1 MRFGKTLRNAVYP
14 PWKGKYIDY
23 TKLKTLLRE
32 NDVTGRERDDAS
44 DSDDDLW
51 TEQDEEAFVQELLNV
66 QLDKVNSF
74 QAETSQ
80 QLRERTTA
88 CEAKLRPLA
97 STAEGD
103 GPALSE
109 QEKRAIAS
117 EVLHELDEI
126 TKEVSALEKYSR
138 INFTGF
144 LKAAKKH
151 DRKRGARYRVKP
163 LLQVRLS
170 QLPFNS
176 EDYSPLVRQLSAMYS
191 FVRETLSHDIV
202 QPKEVESGFGRE
214 TYSSFKFWV
223 HSDNILEVKTYIL
236 RRLPVLIYR
245 PGTSKDLDTITE
257 DPTITSLYFD
267 NPQFDLYNQKVARA
281 PEAGSLRLRWTGS
294 LKDKPAIHLEKKIVT
309 DDDESRQVKVQ
320 LKDKHIRE
328 FLDGEYRFDKKV
340 HRMEDSQNGESA
352 AAEALKKDVDELQ
365 SFIKDND
372 LQPMLRANYT
382 RTAFQI
388 PGDDRIRISL
398 DTNLALIREDALD
411 PERPCRNPAEW
422 HRADLDDADMTWPF
436 NGIRTGEITRFPHA
450 LLEIQLRG
458 KAHNTEWVKDLMVS
472 HLVKDAPR
480 FSKFVHGVASLFE
493 DHVNSLPFWLSALEG
508 DIRRDPETAFHEEQ
522 ERLARRAEEDMA
534 VGSFRGGSGSSPG
547 VRQLVGSPYHHAYS
561 GGSPSTVRRASGIE
575 RSAPRPRPSIPAPP
589 PQRRDTGPIP
599 EVERQPV
606 PPTRLESIFRKLG
619 LSPERWL
626 GTESV
631 SLPPG
636 IRHPGVW
643 IKDSGPIRVESK
655 VYLAN
660 QRTFIKW
667 LHISILLSSLSLG
680 LYNAAGKHNQV
691 AQVLAVVYTFFAIFA
706 AVWGW
711 FMYERRARLIRQRSG
726 KDLDNMFGPIIV
738 CIGLAVAL
746 VLNFVF
752 KYSSVLH
759 QGRDNPLPDVPVLSN
774 SSAFGSGDS
783 WSNANQAQQWCY
795 IGYLRLTRAIKAHQS
810 RNPESGDTF
819 SLHWKAFYL
828 NPAGAPYPGVNKEET
843 YVSRFGAERTKAIIA
858 RMTAVGEGEG
868 IRFSFGGRTGSTR
881 DSHRLLWFAAQRERE
896 MEMGGDGGKEGRVGE
911 EEKKKIGG
919 LQTRVAEELFRAYF
933 EEEKNITDL
942 KVLLEAG
949 VRAGLERDVVK
960 KVLDEDVGAEE
971 VDLEAKM
978 ASQRLVSG
986 VPYISVQGRYH
997 VEGAEEPEVFL
1008 DIFRKIKADEQ
1019 K

>member
-1 MRFGKTLRNAVYP
+1 MRFGKTLRAAVYP

-32 NDVTGRERDDAS
+32 NDVTRNGEDAS
-44 DSDDDLW
+44 DSDDDQW

-66 QLDKVNSF
+66 ELDKVNSF

-88 CEAKLRPLA
+88 CEVKLRPLA
-97 STAEGD
+97 STPEQEP
-103 GPALSE
+103 PALDE
-109 QEKRAIAS
+109 QKKRAIAS
-117 EVLHELDEI
+117 EVLQELDNI

-176 EDYSPLVRQLSAMYS
+176 EDYSPLVHRLSVMYS

-202 QPKEVESGFGRE
+202 QPRETEHGFGRE
-214 TYSSFKFWV
+214 TYSSYKFWV
-223 HSDNILEVKTYIL
+223 HSDNVLEVKTHIL

-245 PGTSKDLDTITE
+245 PGTFKDLDTMTE

-267 NPQFDLYNQKVARA
+267 SPQFDLYNQKVARA

-294 LKDKPAIHLEKKIVT
+294 LKDKPTISLEKKIVT

-320 LKDKHIRE
+320 LKDKHIKE
-328 FLDGEYRFDKKV
+328 FLDGEYRFDKKL
-340 HRMEDSQNGESA
+340 HRMEDSNNGESA

-388 PGDDRIRISL
+388 PGNDRIRISL
-398 DTNLALIREDALD
+398 DTNLALIREDFLD
-411 PERPCRNPAEW
+411 SERPCRDPAEW
-422 HRADLDDADMTWPF
+422 HRTDLDDADMTYPF
-436 NGIRTGEITRFPHA
+436 NAVRTGEITRFPHA

-493 DHVNSLPFWLSALEG
+493 DYVNSFPFWLGELES

-522 ERLARRAEEDMA
+522 ERLARRAEENIA
-534 VGSFRGGSGSSPG
+534 VGSFMGDARSPS
-547 VRQLVGSPYHHAYS
+547 VRPQVGSPYHQYS
-561 GGSPSTVRRASGIE
+561 NAGSPSAIRRSSAVIE
-575 RSAPRPRPSIPAPP
+575 PAARPPRPSIPE
-589 PQRRDTGPIP
+589 PQRHDTEPAP
-599 EVERQPV
+599 EPEEEPE
-606 PPTRLESIFRKLG
+606 PPTRLESIFQLFG
-619 LSPERWL
+619 LSPQRWL
-626 GTESV
+626 GESV

-636 IRHPGVW
+636 VRHPGVW
-643 IKDSGPIRVESK
+643 IKDAGPVRVESK

-691 AQVLAVVYTFFAIFA
+691 AQALAIVYTFFAIFA

-711 FMYERRARLIRQRSG
+711 FIYEKRARLIRQRSG
-726 KDLDNMFGPIIV
+726 KDLDNMLGPIVV

-752 KYSSVLH
+752 KYSSALS
-759 QGRDNPLPDVPVLSN
+759 QGRNHPLPNVPVHSN
-774 SSAFGSGDS
+774 SSAVFDSSSGGS
-783 WSNANQAQQWCY
+783 WSNLNQAQQ
-795 IGYLRLTRAIKAHQS
+795 
-810 RNPESGDTF
+810 
-819 SLHWKAFYL
+819 
-828 NPAGAPYPGVNKEET
+828 
-843 YVSRFGAERTKAIIA
+843 
-858 RMTAVGEGEG
+858 
-868 IRFSFGGRTGSTR
+868 
-881 DSHRLLWFAAQRERE
+881 
-896 MEMGGDGGKEGRVGE
+896 
-911 EEKKKIGG
+911 
-919 LQTRVAEELFRAYF
+919 
-933 EEEKNITDL
+933 
-942 KVLLEAG
+942 VL
-949 VRAGLERDVVK
+949 
-960 KVLDEDVGAEE
+960 
-971 VDLEAKM
+971 
-978 ASQRLVSG
+978 
-986 VPYISVQGRYH
+986 
-997 VEGAEEPEVFL
+997 
-1008 DIFRKIKADEQ
+1008 
-1019 K
+1019 

>member
-1 MRFGKTLRNAVYP
+1 MRFGKTLRAAVYP

-23 TKLKTLLRE
+23 NKLKTLLRE
-32 NDVTGRERDDAS
+32 NDVTRDGEDAS
-44 DSDDDLW
+44 DSDDDQW

-66 QLDKVNSF
+66 ELDKVNSF

-88 CEAKLRPLA
+88 CEVKLRPLA
-97 STAEGD
+97 ST
-103 GPALSE
+103 PE
-109 QEKRAIAS
+109 QEPPVLDEQKKRAIAS
-117 EVLHELDEI
+117 EVLQELDNI

-176 EDYSPLVRQLSAMYS
+176 EDYSPLVHRLSVMYS

-202 QPKEVESGFGRE
+202 QPREAEHGFGRE
-214 TYSSFKFWV
+214 TYSSYKFWV
-223 HSDNILEVKTYIL
+223 HSDNVLEVKTHIL

-267 NPQFDLYNQKVARA
+267 SPQFDLYNQKVARA

-294 LKDKPAIHLEKKIVT
+294 LKDKPTIQLEKKIVT

-320 LKDKHIRE
+320 LKEKHIKE
-328 FLDGEYRFDKKV
+328 FLDGEYRFDKKL
-340 HRMEDSQNGESA
+340 HRMEDSNNGESA

-388 PGDDRIRISL
+388 PGNDRIRISL
-398 DTNLALIREDALD
+398 DTNLALIREDTLD
-411 PERPCRNPAEW
+411 SERPCRDPAEW
-422 HRADLDDADMTWPF
+422 HRTDLDGADMTYPF
-436 NGIRTGEITRFPHA
+436 NAVRTGEITRFPHA

-493 DHVNSLPFWLSALEG
+493 DYVNSFPFWLGELES

-522 ERLARRAEEDMA
+522 ERLARRAEENIA
-534 VGSFRGGSGSSPG
+534 VGSFMGDARSPG
-547 VRQLVGSPYHHAYS
+547 VRPQVGSPYHQYS
-561 GGSPSTVRRASGIE
+561 NTGSPSAIRRSSAVIE
-575 RSAPRPRPSIPAPP
+575 PAARPSRPSIPE
-589 PQRRDTGPIP
+589 PQHRDTEPALEP
-599 EVERQPV
+599 EEEPE
-606 PPTRLESIFRKLG
+606 PPTRLESIFHSLG
-619 LSPERWL
+619 LSPQRWL
-626 GTESV
+626 GESV

-636 IRHPGVW
+636 VRHPGVW
-643 IKDSGPIRVESK
+643 IKDAGPVRVESK

-680 LYNAAGKHNQV
+680 LYNAAGKHNKV
-691 AQVLAVVYTFFAIFA
+691 AQALAVVYTFFAIFA

-711 FMYERRARLIRQRSG
+711 FIYERRARLIRQRSG
-726 KDLDNMFGPIIV
+726 KDLDNMFGPIVV

-752 KYSSVLH
+752 KV
-759 QGRDNPLPDVPVLSN
+759 RLP
-774 SSAFGSGDS
+774 
-783 WSNANQAQQWCY
+783 
-795 IGYLRLTRAIKAHQS
+795 
-810 RNPESGDTF
+810 
-819 SLHWKAFYL
+819 
-828 NPAGAPYPGVNKEET
+828 
-843 YVSRFGAERTKAIIA
+843 SRFVSTH
-858 RMTAVGEGEG
+858 
-868 IRFSFGGRTGSTR
+868 FSR
-881 DSHRLLWFAAQRERE
+881 
-896 MEMGGDGGKEGRVGE
+896 
-911 EEKKKIGG
+911 
-919 LQTRVAEELFRAYF
+919 
-933 EEEKNITDL
+933 
-942 KVLLEAG
+942 
-949 VRAGLERDVVK
+949 
-960 KVLDEDVGAEE
+960 
-971 VDLEAKM
+971 
-978 ASQRLVSG
+978 
-986 VPYISVQGRYH
+986 
-997 VEGAEEPEVFL
+997 
-1008 DIFRKIKADEQ
+1008 
-1019 K
+1019 

>member
-1 MRFGKTLRNAVYP
+1 VHNAHLQPDWLKMRFGKTLRNAVYP

-32 NDVTGRERDDAS
+32 NDVTGEDAS
-44 DSDDDLW
+44 DSEDDEW
-51 TEQDEEAFVQELLNV
+51 TESDEETFVQELLNV

-74 QAETSQ
+74 QVETSQ

-97 STAEGD
+97 PDAED
-103 GPALSE
+103 GSDLDE
-109 QEKRAIAS
+109 QKKRTIAS
-117 EVLHELDEI
+117 EVLQELDNI

-176 EDYSPLVRQLSAMYS
+176 EDYSPLVHQLSVMYS

-202 QPKEVESGFGRE
+202 QPKETERGFGRE
-214 TYSSFKFWV
+214 TYSSYKFWV
-223 HSDNILEVKTYIL
+223 HSDNVLEVKTHIL
-236 RRLPVLIYR
+236 RRLPVLIYN
-245 PGTSKDLDTITE
+245 PGTSKNIDTVTE

-267 NPQFDLYNQKVARA
+267 SPQFDLYNQKVARA

-294 LKDKPAIHLEKKIVT
+294 LKDKPPIFLEKKIVT

-320 LKDKHIRE
+320 LKEKHVKE
-328 FLDGEYRFDKKV
+328 FLDGEYHFDKKV
-340 HRMEDSQNGESA
+340 HRMEDSNNGDTGA
-352 AAEALKKDVDELQ
+352 VDAFKQDVDEVQ
-365 SFIKDND
+365 SFIKDNE

-388 PGDDRIRISL
+388 PGNDRIRISL
-398 DTNLALIREDALD
+398 DTNLALIREDSLD
-411 PERPCRNPAEW
+411 SERPCRDAAKW
-422 HRADLDDADMTWPF
+422 HRDDLDDADMTYPF
-436 NGIRTGEITRFPHA
+436 DAVRTGEITRFPHA

-493 DHVNSLPFWLSALEG
+493 DHVNSFPFWLSALES

-534 VGSFRGGSGSSPG
+534 VGSFMGGVGSPSTRP
-547 VRQLVGSPYHHAYS
+547 LVGSHFS
-561 GGSPSTVRRASGIE
+561 VGSPSTVRRPSGVTE
-575 RSAPRPRPSIPAPP
+575 PSARPSRPSIPAPQHRETELVAELQEPEP
-589 PQRRDTGPIP
+589 PS
-599 EVERQPV
+599 
-606 PPTRLESIFRKLG
+606 RLESIIKSLG
-619 LSPERWL
+619 LSPEYWL
-626 GTESV
+626 GRESV
-631 SLPPG
+631 TLPPG
-636 IRHPGVW
+636 VRHPGYW
-643 IKDSGPIRVESK
+643 IKDVGPVRVESK

-691 AQVLAVVYTFFAIFA
+691 AQALAVIYTFFAVFA

-711 FMYERRARLIRQRSG
+711 FIYERRARLIRQRSG
-726 KDLDNMFGPIIV
+726 KDLDNMLGPIVV

-752 KYSSVLH
+752 KVCL
-759 QGRDNPLPDVPVLSN
+759 
-774 SSAFGSGDS
+774 
-783 WSNANQAQQWCY
+783 
-795 IGYLRLTRAIKAHQS
+795 LRLFDSIS
-810 RNPESGDTF
+810 
-819 SLHWKAFYL
+819 SLTLITVYL
-828 NPAGAPYPGVNKEET
+828 
-843 YVSRFGAERTKAIIA
+843 GAE
-858 RMTAVGEGEG
+858 
-868 IRFSFGGRTGSTR
+868 TR
-881 DSHRLLWFAAQRERE
+881 W
-896 MEMGGDGGKEGRVGE
+896 
-911 EEKKKIGG
+911 
-919 LQTRVAEELFRAYF
+919 
-933 EEEKNITDL
+933 
-942 KVLLEAG
+942 
-949 VRAGLERDVVK
+949 
-960 KVLDEDVGAEE
+960 
-971 VDLEAKM
+971 
-978 ASQRLVSG
+978 
-986 VPYISVQGRYH
+986 
-997 VEGAEEPEVFL
+997 
-1008 DIFRKIKADEQ
+1008 
-1019 K
+1019 

>member
-1 MRFGKTLRNAVYP
+1 VHNLCLSNQLHNAYSPPDWLNMRFGKTLRNAVYP

-32 NDVTGRERDDAS
+32 NDVTGEDGS
-44 DSDDDLW
+44 DSEDDEW
-51 TEQDEEAFVQELLNV
+51 TESDEEAFVQELLNV

-74 QAETSQ
+74 QVETSQ
-80 QLRERTTA
+80 QLRDRTTA

-97 STAEGD
+97 SDAE
-103 GPALSE
+103 E
-109 QEKRAIAS
+109 QSDLDEQKKRTIAS
-117 EVLHELDEI
+117 EVLQELDNI

-176 EDYSPLVRQLSAMYS
+176 EDYSPLVHQLSVMYS

-202 QPKEVESGFGRE
+202 QPKETERGFGRE
-214 TYSSFKFWV
+214 TYSSYKFWV
-223 HSDNILEVKTYIL
+223 HSDNVLEVKTHIL
-236 RRLPVLIYR
+236 RRLPVLIYN
-245 PGTSKDLDTITE
+245 PGTSKNIDTVTD

-294 LKDKPAIHLEKKIVT
+294 LKDKPPIFLEKKIVT

-320 LKDKHIRE
+320 LKEKHVKE
-328 FLDGEYRFDKKV
+328 FLDGEYHFDKKV
-340 HRMEDSQNGESA
+340 HRMEDSNNGDPA
-352 AAEALKKDVDELQ
+352 AVDAFKQDVDEVQ
-365 SFIKDND
+365 SFIKDNN

-388 PGDDRIRISL
+388 PGNDRIRISL
-398 DTNLALIREDALD
+398 DTNLALIREDSLD
-411 PERPCRNPAEW
+411 NERPCRDVAKW
-422 HRADLDDADMTWPF
+422 HRDDLDEADMTYPF
-436 NGIRTGEITRFPHA
+436 DAIRTGEITRFPHA

-493 DHVNSLPFWLSALEG
+493 DYVNSFPFWLSALES

-534 VGSFRGGSGSSPG
+534 VGSFMGGVGSPKT
-547 VRQLVGSPYHHAYS
+547 RPLVGSQFSA
-561 GGSPSTVRRASGIE
+561 GSPSTVRRPSGVTE
-575 RSAPRPRPSIPAPP
+575 LSARPSRPSIPAP
-589 PQRRDTGPIP
+589 QRRETEP
-599 EVERQPV
+599 EPEPV
-606 PPTRLESIFRKLG
+606 NEIQEPEPPTRLERFIKSLG
-619 LSPERWL
+619 LSPEYWL
-626 GTESV
+626 GRESV

-636 IRHPGVW
+636 VRHPGYW
-643 IKDSGPIRVESK
+643 IKDVGPVRVESK

-691 AQVLAVVYTFFAIFA
+691 AQALAVVYTFFAIFA

-711 FMYERRARLIRQRSG
+711 FIYERRARLIRQRSG
-726 KDLDNMFGPIIV
+726 KDLDNMFGPIVV

-752 KYSSVLH
+752 KVCCSCSV
-759 QGRDNPLPDVPVLSN
+759 V
-774 SSAFGSGDS
+774 
-783 WSNANQAQQWCY
+783 
-795 IGYLRLTRAIKAHQS
+795 
-810 RNPESGDTF
+810 
-819 SLHWKAFYL
+819 
-828 NPAGAPYPGVNKEET
+828 
-843 YVSRFGAERTKAIIA
+843 
-858 RMTAVGEGEG
+858 
-868 IRFSFGGRTGSTR
+868 
-881 DSHRLLWFAAQRERE
+881 
-896 MEMGGDGGKEGRVGE
+896 
-911 EEKKKIGG
+911 
-919 LQTRVAEELFRAYF
+919 
-933 EEEKNITDL
+933 
-942 KVLLEAG
+942 
-949 VRAGLERDVVK
+949 
-960 KVLDEDVGAEE
+960 
-971 VDLEAKM
+971 
-978 ASQRLVSG
+978 
-986 VPYISVQGRYH
+986 
-997 VEGAEEPEVFL
+997 
-1008 DIFRKIKADEQ
+1008 
-1019 K
+1019 

>member
-1 MRFGKTLRNAVYP
+1 MRFGKTLRAAVYP

-32 NDVTGRERDDAS
+32 NDVTRDGEDAS
-44 DSDDDLW
+44 DSDDDQW
-51 TEQDEEAFVQELLNV
+51 TEQDEEAFVHELLNV
-66 QLDKVNSF
+66 ELDKVNSF

-88 CEAKLRPLA
+88 CEVKLRPLA
-97 STAEGD
+97 ST
-103 GPALSE
+103 PE
-109 QEKRAIAS
+109 QETPTLDEQTKRTVAS
-117 EVLHELDEI
+117 EVLQELDNI

-176 EDYSPLVRQLSAMYS
+176 EDYSPLVHRLSVMYS
-191 FVRETLSHDIV
+191 FVRETLDHDIV
-202 QPKEVESGFGRE
+202 QPRETEHGFGRE
-214 TYSSFKFWV
+214 TYSSYKFWV
-223 HSDNILEVKTYIL
+223 HSDNVLEVKTYIL

-245 PGTSKDLDTITE
+245 PGTSKDLDTLTE

-267 NPQFDLYNQKVARA
+267 SPQFDLYNQKVARA

-294 LKDKPAIHLEKKIVT
+294 LKDKPPIHLEKKIVT

-320 LKDKHIRE
+320 LKDKHIKE
-328 FLDGEYRFDKKV
+328 FLDGEYRFDKKL
-340 HRMEDSQNGESA
+340 HRMEDSNNGESA

-388 PGDDRIRISL
+388 PGNDRIRISL
-398 DTNLALIREDALD
+398 DTNLALIREDSLD
-411 PERPCRNPAEW
+411 SERPCRDPAEW
-422 HRADLDDADMTWPF
+422 HRTDLDDADMTYPF
-436 NGIRTGEITRFPHA
+436 SGVRTGEITRFPHA

-493 DHVNSLPFWLSALEG
+493 DYVNSFPFWLGELES

-522 ERLARRAEEDMA
+522 ERLARRAEENIA
-534 VGSFRGGSGSSPG
+534 VGSFMGDARSPG
-547 VRQLVGSPYHHAYS
+547 VRPQVGSPYHQYS
-561 GGSPSTVRRASGIE
+561 TTGSPSAVRRTSTVTEPAA
-575 RSAPRPRPSIPAPP
+575 RHPRPSIPE
-589 PQRRDTGPIP
+589 PQRRDTETAP
-599 EVERQPV
+599 EPAEEPE
-606 PPTRLESIFRKLG
+606 PPTRLESICQFLG
-619 LSPERWL
+619 ISPQRWL
-626 GTESV
+626 GTGSV

-636 IRHPGVW
+636 VRHPGVW
-643 IKDSGPIRVESK
+643 IKDAGPVRVESK

-691 AQVLAVVYTFFAIFA
+691 AQALAVVYTFFAIFA

-711 FMYERRARLIRQRSG
+711 FIYERRARLIRQRSG
-726 KDLDNMFGPIIV
+726 KDLDNMFGPIVV
-738 CIGLAVAL
+738 CIGLAIAL

-752 KYSSVLH
+752 KVRLPDLPVATLACSLTRQQYSSALN
-759 QGRDNPLPDVPVLSN
+759 QGRNDSLPSVPVHFN
-774 SSAFGSGDS
+774 SSAVSDSSGGSWG
-783 WSNANQAQQWCY
+783 NLNQAQQ
-795 IGYLRLTRAIKAHQS
+795 ILS
-810 RNPESGDTF
+810 
-819 SLHWKAFYL
+819 
-828 NPAGAPYPGVNKEET
+828 
-843 YVSRFGAERTKAIIA
+843 
-858 RMTAVGEGEG
+858 
-868 IRFSFGGRTGSTR
+868 
-881 DSHRLLWFAAQRERE
+881 
-896 MEMGGDGGKEGRVGE
+896 
-911 EEKKKIGG
+911 
-919 LQTRVAEELFRAYF
+919 
-933 EEEKNITDL
+933 
-942 KVLLEAG
+942 
-949 VRAGLERDVVK
+949 
-960 KVLDEDVGAEE
+960 
-971 VDLEAKM
+971 
-978 ASQRLVSG
+978 
-986 VPYISVQGRYH
+986 
-997 VEGAEEPEVFL
+997 
-1008 DIFRKIKADEQ
+1008 
-1019 K
+1019 

>member
-23 TKLKTLLRE
+23 NKLKTLLRE
-32 NDVTGRERDDAS
+32 NDVTGDGDDAS
-44 DSDDDLW
+44 DSDDDQW

-97 STAEGD
+97 STLEEET
-103 GPALSE
+103 PALGE

-117 EVLHELDEI
+117 EVLHELDNI

-176 EDYSPLVRQLSAMYS
+176 EDYSPLVHQLSAMYS
-191 FVRETLSHDIV
+191 FVREILSHDIV
-202 QPKEVESGFGRE
+202 QPREAEPGFGRE

-223 HSDNILEVKTYIL
+223 HSDNVLEVKTHIL

-245 PGTSKDLDTITE
+245 PGTFKDLDTITE

-267 NPQFDLYNQKVARA
+267 NPRFDLYNQKVARA

-320 LKDKHIRE
+320 LKDKHIKE
-328 FLDGEYRFDKKV
+328 FLDGEYRFDKKL
-340 HRMEDSQNGESA
+340 HRMEDSENGESA
-352 AAEALKKDVDELQ
+352 AAEALKHDVDELQ

-388 PGDDRIRISL
+388 PGDDRIRISI

-411 PERPCRNPAEW
+411 GERPCRNPAEW
-422 HRADLDDADMTWPF
+422 HRADLDDADMTYPF
-436 NGIRTGEITRFPHA
+436 NAVRTGEITRFPHA

-493 DHVNSLPFWLSALEG
+493 DHVNSFPFWLGALEG

-534 VGSFRGGSGSSPG
+534 VGSFRGVAGSSPG
-547 VRQLVGSPYHHAYS
+547 VRQLVGSPYHHPSSA
-561 GGSPSTVRRASGIE
+561 GSPSTVRRASGAE
-575 RSAPRPRPSIPAPP
+575 RPAARPRPSIPAL
-589 PQRRDTGPIP
+589 QRRETEPIA
-599 EVERQPV
+599 EVETEPV
-606 PPTRLESIFRKLG
+606 PPTRIESIFRSLG

-636 IRHPGVW
+636 VRHPGVW
-643 IKDSGPIRVESK
+643 IKDSGPVRVESK

-691 AQVLAVVYTFFAIFA
+691 AQALAVVYTFFAIFA

-711 FMYERRARLIRQRSG
+711 FMYEKRARLIRQRSG
-726 KDLDNMFGPIIV
+726 KDLDNMFGPIVV

-752 KYSSVLH
+752 KVSFLILVLCNLLTKNKSQYTSVLH
-759 QGRDNPLPDVPVLSN
+759 EGRNHPLPDVPVLSN
-774 SSAFGSGDS
+774 SSVFESSGSS
-783 WSNANQAQQWCY
+783 WNIPNQAQQ
-795 IGYLRLTRAIKAHQS
+795 
-810 RNPESGDTF
+810 
-819 SLHWKAFYL
+819 
-828 NPAGAPYPGVNKEET
+828 
-843 YVSRFGAERTKAIIA
+843 
-858 RMTAVGEGEG
+858 
-868 IRFSFGGRTGSTR
+868 
-881 DSHRLLWFAAQRERE
+881 
-896 MEMGGDGGKEGRVGE
+896 
-911 EEKKKIGG
+911 
-919 LQTRVAEELFRAYF
+919 
-933 EEEKNITDL
+933 
-942 KVLLEAG
+942 VL
-949 VRAGLERDVVK
+949 
-960 KVLDEDVGAEE
+960 
-971 VDLEAKM
+971 
-978 ASQRLVSG
+978 
-986 VPYISVQGRYH
+986 
-997 VEGAEEPEVFL
+997 
-1008 DIFRKIKADEQ
+1008 
-1019 K
+1019 